1 MPIDRDREGL
11 AGAAREVNDRVAQ
24 LRVDAERDELDFLCE
39 CGAKDCVA
47 TLKLTPN
54 GYAELRQLGP
64 ILKPGM
70 SLSPRSREPAK
81 RADHPRAAVG

>member
-1 MPIDRDREGL
+1 MPIERDREGL
-11 AGAAREVNDRVAQ
+11 QGAAREVNDRVAQ
-24 LRVDAERDELDFLCE
+24 LRVDADRDELDFLCQ

-64 ILKPGM
+64 ILKPGHV
-70 SLSPRSREPAK
+70 A
-81 RADHPRAAVG
+81 